1 MGASWKR
8 GTGFRTMDK
17 ALVSVLTE
25 AGINPDH
32 VYAAIEAGINQ
43 TEIERAVARA
53 IAEGT
58 LKSDAVLPASMR
70 LTINGVSLDITL
82 EGEIRLE

>member
-1 MGASWKR
+1 MNDETFNLSIRRFLK
-8 GTGFRTMDK
+8 
-17 ALVSVLTE
+17 VV
-25 AGINPDH
+25 GIRS
-32 VYAAIEAGINQ
+32 Q

-70 LTINGVSLDITL
+70 LTINGVRLDITL